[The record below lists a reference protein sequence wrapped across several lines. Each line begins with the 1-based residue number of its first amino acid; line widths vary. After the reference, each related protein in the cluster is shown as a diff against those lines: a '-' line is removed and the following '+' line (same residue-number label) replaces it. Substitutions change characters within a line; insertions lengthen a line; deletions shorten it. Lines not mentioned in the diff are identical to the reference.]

1 MNLQTRYKQELKT
14 QLRQELGIKN
24 PMAVPQV
31 EKVVIDVGI
40 GQAAGNRELISEVE
54 RDLALITGQKPQL
67 RLARQA
73 IAGFGLRV
81 GDPVGFRT
89 TLRGQRMYVF
99 LEKLFSI
106 VLPRLRDFR
115 GTSLSS
121 FDGRGNYTLGLP
133 EHTIFP
139 EIDVSGVKKT
149 FGLGITI
156 VTSAPTDDYARLL
169 LEKLGMPFEKRE

>member
-1 MNLQTRYKQELKT
+1 MNLQTIYKQELKT

-24 PMAVPQV
+24 PMVVPRV

-40 GQAAGNRELISEVE
+40 GKAGGSQELISEVG

-67 RLARQA
+67 RLARRA
-73 IAGFGLRV
+73 IADFGLRV

-89 TLRGQRMYVF
+89 TLRGQRMYAF
-99 LEKLFSI
+99 LEKLFGV
-106 VLPRLRDFR
+106 VLPRIRDFR
-115 GTSLSS
+115 GTNLSS

-156 VTSAPTDDYARLL
+156 VTSAGTDDYARLL
-169 LEKLGMPFEKRE
+169 LEKLGIQFEKRG

>member
-1 MNLQTRYKQELKT
+1 MNLQTIYKQELKT
-14 QLRQELGIKN
+14 QLRRELGIKN
-24 PMAVPQV
+24 PMAVPRV

-40 GQAAGNRELISEVE
+40 GQAAGSQELISETE

-67 RLARQA
+67 RGARRA

-81 GDPVGFRT
+81 GDSVGFRT
-89 TLRGQRMYVF
+89 TLRGQRMYTF

-106 VLPRLRDFR
+106 VLPRLRDLR

-156 VTSAPTDDYARLL
+156 VTSTGTDDYARLL
-169 LEKLGMPFEKRE
+169 LEKLGMPFEKRG